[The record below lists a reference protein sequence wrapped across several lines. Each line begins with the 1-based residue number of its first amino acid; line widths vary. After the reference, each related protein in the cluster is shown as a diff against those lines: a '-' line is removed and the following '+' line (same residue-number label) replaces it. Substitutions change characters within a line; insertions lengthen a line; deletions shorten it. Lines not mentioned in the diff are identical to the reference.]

1 MQKFA
6 AFAASAGELAASAG
20 ELLEKA
26 DKRAGEVTEKV
37 KERAGLPTPSRAARE
52 DNDEGVFVPVS
63 SAAASLLDEA
73 ERGLWLRQ
81 PGRPA
86 PTAEASATPSRE
98 TPALQDAGE
107 AVEEEG
113 GGASGQAEG
122 EPAEAAEVDEWVQQ
136 RKARQGEWAALQQEL
151 QILTMHGK
159 KLQARLTACAAQLTQ
174 ARQAEQQLRRQL
186 QESEGGRRAAEE
198 PLREAELRA
207 RRAEEALG
215 GEGAQGER
223 LRADLAAAAAEA
235 AQAKAALA
243 LQEHSLAAVRQE
255 QLSDER
261 SARGVAGAL
270 GERLQATEAR
280 EEAIRRSQQELAGA
294 LGERTRELE
303 ERSGAAARAEAA
315 LARLEG
321 SLARE
326 TALREGA
333 AAAEAR
339 LREQAE
345 ALKAEAQ
352 AACRECEEAEAARGA
367 AERQLAQARQEA
379 REAEEAAAARFA
391 REQSRAAGR
400 ASGGSEAAAAA
411 AAQLGEK
418 VRQVETLMSERA
430 ALRVQLEAEQGRRK
444 GLERAAAQRAADAPM
459 RIDVP
464 AGEERPLRRG
474 GEGTRLRPFTR
485 LVTAKVPAP
494 APALLQA
501 AEVGDDLAHLLDLA
515 TLHAGRF
522 LRRHH
527 AVRLGLGAY
536 TLLLHV
542 WLFVVIM
549 HMVPE
554 HRNHHS
560 HTNGPTPQ
568 DLRP

>member
-37 KERAGLPTPSRAARE
+37 KERAGLPTPSRSSRE
-52 DNDEGVFVPVS
+52 DDNEGVFVPVS

-73 ERGLWLRQ
+73 ERDLWLRQ

-86 PTAEASATPSRE
+86 PAAAATPSRE

-107 AVEEEG
+107 GVGEE
-113 GGASGQAEG
+113 GGASGQTEG
-122 EPAEAAEVDEWVQQ
+122 ESAEATEVDEWVQQ
-136 RKARQGEWAALQQEL
+136 RKARQGEWVALQQEL
-151 QILTMHGK
+151 QILSMHGK

-174 ARQAEQQLRRQL
+174 ARQAEQLLRRQL

-223 LRADLAAAAAEA
+223 LRADLAAAAEEA
-235 AQAKAALA
+235 ARAKAALA
-243 LQEHSLAAVRQE
+243 LQEHSLAAARQE

-280 EEAIRRSQQELAGA
+280 EEALRRSQQELAGA

-345 ALKAEAQ
+345 GLKAEAQ

-379 REAEEAAAARFA
+379 REAEEAAAARLA

-400 ASGGSEAAAAA
+400 ASGGSEAATAA

-444 GLERAAAQRAADAPM
+444 GLERAAAQRAAEAPM
-459 RIDVP
+459 RIDMP

-554 HRNHHS
+554 HRNHHLP